1 MGGIE
6 RGEHNLTIGTLM
18 TISKGL
24 GISMSELLVGVEKQ
38 VDVPKRPAK
47 SAQKSEH
54 G

>member
-6 RGEHNLTIGTLM
+6 RGEHNLTMNTVL

-24 GISMSELLVGVEKQ
+24 GITMSELLAGMEKETETAGKP
-38 VDVPKRPAK
+38 PKPK
-47 SAQKSEH
+47 K

>member
-6 RGEHNLTIGTLM
+6 RGEHNLTINTVL

-24 GISMSELLVGVEKQ
+24 GITMSELLAGMEKETETAGKT
-38 VDVPKRPAK
+38 PKPK
-47 SAQKSEH
+47 K